1 MCAIIHFGT
10 DGWRARVDD
19 DFTADNV
26 ARIADAVGELWQK
39 INPGKTVY
47 IGFDTRPQARE
58 FAELAAGVLAAHGLD
73 AVLASRPVPT
83 PALTWAVAYDGEACG
98 ALMVTGS
105 HHPQGYLCLKLRMG
119 DGSTANQDVIEELEE
134 TMAPEPMGIEER
146 YRTADIIPD
155 YMQAVASFVDAEAIR
170 AAHVRVVVDP
180 MGGAAQGYLADLLRE
195 LGVEVHEIHAGQSSD
210 QEDIC
215 PDPVEPWVDAC
226 ERAVVEDGACAG
238 LVTDGDADRIGAVDE
253 RGRYIHPHQIMTV
266 KPVGFKYIAAEM
278 KKGGVLMG
286 GEEAGG
292 IGIAAHMPERDG
304 ILACLILCELMAKTG
319 APLGVLVDQLEA
331 SFGKTSYG
339 RRDLRLE
346 AEDAE
351 SLRTLLPGMN
361 PKSIYGKAPQAVS
374 HMDGLR
380 LAFEDD
386 TWLLIRPSGTEPVV
400 RVYAEGFSVEERD
413 GLLDAGCALAK
424 GAYQL

>member
-10 DGWRARVDD
+10 DGWRARVDE

-39 INPGKTVY
+39 TNPGKTVY
-47 IGFDTRPQARE
+47 IGFDTRPLASE

-83 PALTWAVAYDGEACG
+83 PALTWAAAYDGEACG

-105 HHPQGYLCLKLRMG
+105 HHPQGYLCLKIRMG

-134 TMAPEPMGIEER
+134 TMAPEPMGIEGQ

-170 AAHVRVVVDP
+170 AAHLRVVVDP
-180 MGGAAQGYLADLLRE
+180 
-195 LGVEVHEIHAGQSSD
+195 
-210 QEDIC
+210 
-215 PDPVEPWVDAC
+215 
-226 ERAVVEDGACAG
+226 
-238 LVTDGDADRIGAVDE
+238 
-253 RGRYIHPHQIMTV
+253 
-266 KPVGFKYIAAEM
+266 
-278 KKGGVLMG
+278 MG

-304 ILACLILCELMAKTG
+304 ILACLILCELMAKTD
-319 APLGVLVDQLEA
+319 APLGVLVDQLED

-351 SLRTLLPGMN
+351 TLRTLLPGVN
-361 PKSIYGKAPQAVS
+361 PKSICGKVPQNVS

-380 LAFEDD
+380 LSFKDD
-386 TWLLIRPSGTEPVV
+386 TWLLVRPSGTEPVV

-413 GLLDAGCALAK
+413 ELLDAGCALAR
-424 GAYQL
+424 GTYPL